1 MILENMCKQL
11 NRTGMHLYSP
21 LIFEGLTA
29 SSKLA
34 SSTTR
39 HRVQITRRYI
49 PGDSKTTVLFTVA
62 LLQDLLVFMF
72 FPELSRL
79 GKVILDSGSE

>member
-1 MILENMCKQL
+1 
-11 NRTGMHLYSP
+11 MHLYSP

-29 SSKLA
+29 SSRLA

-49 PGDSKTTVLFTVA
+49 PGDSKTSLVYCRTVTGPSGIYVFPRVVA
-62 LLQDLLVFMF
+62 VGQGNF
-72 FPELSRL
+72 RQR
-79 GKVILDSGSE
+79 